1 MPALQLQGQGGQLG
15 HNIPDGGFRVFP
27 QAGAVAGCPVGTGC
41 LAKSSPRSNS
51 AGQGVGQLRPV
62 IRDRNGNCLPRR
74 IAVEVVGTCPTGLSA
89 DKLRIVLTHQVD
101 DGGAVINAG
110 QLFRRI
116 DQTVKLDL
124 HLVPGLEL
132 GGLGE
137 DLAVRIQEVIA
148 DAPGGDH
155 LVGLNAV
162 LLHAEDMTAGGEAG
176 NRHGAVGGHGDAVSG
191 KAVKAHLVSDGGAGH
206 GDGAAFLRLKAV
218 GCPLVVKVIENV
230 VLGIQ
235 GGGLGTQAIHHGI
248 GLDGRAVCAHGDHEH
263 AGKLRPDGGQL
274 RAAHALGVCHGVI
287 GHQHNSGAVF
297 VGGHAGYAAVVG
309 IGTDG
314 QNIAVVSIHIN
325 DAVMHIRQR
334 DLRIHIVLNSLP
346 VAEYLQVK
354 GLSYLQVFVA
364 LLVDGQIHIAQ
375 VIQVL
380 IKAVDRG
387 LCILTVP
394 NVQILAGNVNGLLGV
409 PLIKGPVG
417 HAIRVL
423 HPNKVVIIIQ
433 ITVSGKYRQGE
444 CGAHAVGVFSD
455 RRSLH
460 KFISPVGAEDTGAD
474 GRALG
479 RIHSDSG
486 RGRDRCIQ
494 LNSAFCLRPRL
505 AHCSSHIIG
514 GLVSYGGKGSLDG
527 IALDKNTGG
536 AGGAP
541 VSGGACLGL
550 AVHAVGADHLVVDGV
565 VGVLDPAAVRGIDPI
580 GPAKGDGGGVLRHGD
595 NDTAVI
601 LAGFII
607 ALGPVVADRQ
617 LHPGVLQAT
626 VVAVSHGILAGQQV
640 HVTLDAAGIAIQ
652 LQGCQLGAMQAL
664 QVQGDHGDLLDLGRG
679 IHQRIDF
686 LFVVAHGGEVAGE
699 AVVHSEGG
707 LAVLIGDSAVNNGH
721 SAGLGI
727 HPAQLGPLQGLGR
740 GLQLGRSL
748 VQVGTRSVEA
758 CNGSGD
764 LLTHIHLGGSIH
776 PGIIVRPGAV
786 IRIHVKV
793 HHVAAQKRGI
803 GDHGAVVAAAV
814 GGRGTVIGIP
824 LVYKETAGVGLL
836 SEQLGDP
843 AAAAHSQ
850 VLSGCFLGKGFTK
863 DQLVG
868 LDQGVQGGHAL
879 QRIGKAVLLGG
890 IGRYLHLLGSMEI
903 AARHL
908 GAERH
913 LHGGRGL
920 LGNGDLILVG
930 LSPFVHAGPG
940 GIAALDGDDRAIGH
954 RDLSRALVLRA
965 VHAGA
970 DLEVLVA
977 GGGRHHHAA
986 DIGGQLQRVAV
997 GVLIEGGRQLAGTE
1011 GQGLDGGVIVIPAAA
1026 QVVAKAAGVH
1036 DADLVAGFQL
1046 AVRHGKGAE
1055 ALVGKPVV
1063 HGSHPAGLIAAVK
1076 RSQAVDFADVIAFSA
1091 GLGISLGLQRLGDT
1105 AHHGG
1110 FLGELHPG
1118 IHQRAGPGRSITI
1131 HRFCEG
1137 SVFHDD
1143 TGLAQVIGR
1152 CQHGGGHQG
1161 QGHHQCQQ
1169 QG

>member
-1 MPALQLQGQGGQLG
+1 MSGDFCKAA
-15 HNIPDGGFRVFP
+15 HIDG
-27 QAGAVAGCPVGTGC
+27 
-41 LAKSSPRSNS
+41 
-51 AGQGVGQLRPV
+51 AGQVEAQTVPILGDGDLKLLA
-62 IRDRNGNCLPRR
+62 DR
-74 IAVEVVGTCPTGLSA
+74 IAAEVIHTTPAAGIGLIIFAVSTLVVQGEV
-89 DKLRIVLTHQVD
+89 KVI
-101 DGGAVINAG
+101 GAGNLLLGANEAMELNG
-110 QLFRRI
+110 
-116 DQTVKLDL
+116 

-132 GGLGE
+132 GACGE
-137 DLAVRIQEVIA
+137 DIAVRIQEVIA

-162 LLHAEDMTAGGEAG
+162 LLHAEDVPAGSEAG
-176 NRHGAVGGHGDAVSG
+176 NRHGAVGGHGDAAVG
-191 KAVKAHLVSDGGAGH
+191 KAVKGHLVGDGGAGH
-206 GDGAAFLRLKAV
+206 GDGAAFLGLKAV
-218 GCPLVVKVIENV
+218 GCTCIAQVEQDV

-235 GGGLGTQAIHHGI
+235 CLLRIAAYGGIHPVHGHVGGNGGAIRPHG
-248 GLDGRAVCAHGDHEH
+248 HHEH
-263 AGKLRPDGGQL
+263 AGALRPDGGE
-274 RAAHALGVCHGVI
+274 AAVFLVAGLALHMGHGVI
-287 GHQHNSGAVF
+287 GHQDDGRAGLIGLHIRQGAVVL
-297 VGGHAGYAAVVG
+297 VGGDGHHIAGLTVQVHHG
-309 IGTDG
+309 
-314 QNIAVVSIHIN
+314 
-325 DAVMHIRQR
+325 VMHIRQG
-334 DLRIHIVLNSLP
+334 DLGIHKVLNGLP
-346 VAEYLQVK
+346 AAEHVQLPGLALLQV
-354 GLSYLQVFVA
+354 QIA
-364 LLVDGQIHIAQ
+364 LLIDIQVYITQ
-375 VIQVL
+375 VINILIEAVHRVL
-380 IKAVDRG
+380 GEG
-387 LCILTVP
+387 LVP
-394 NVQILAGNVNGLLGV
+394 NVQVVLGHIEGSACLVLA
-409 PLIKGPVG
+409 KGPVG
-417 HAIRVL
+417 HAVRVL
-423 HPNKVVIIIQ
+423 HTEEVVLA
-433 ITVSGKYRQGE
+433 GLRQE
-444 CGAHAVGVFSD
+444 
-455 RRSLH
+455 
-460 KFISPVGAEDTGAD
+460 E
-474 GRALG
+474 
-479 RIHSDSG
+479 
-486 RGRDRCIQ
+486 
-494 LNSAFCLRPRL
+494 
-505 AHCSSHIIG
+505 
-514 GLVSYGGKGSLDG
+514 
-527 IALDKNTGG
+527 
-536 AGGAP
+536 
-541 VSGGACLGL
+541 
-550 AVHAVGADHLVVDGV
+550 
-565 VGVLDPAAVRGIDPI
+565 
-580 GPAKGDGGGVLRHGD
+580 GDGSGVLRHGD
-595 NDTAVI
+595 NDAAVI
-601 LAGFII
+601 LPGSVV
-607 ALGPVVADRQ
+607 ALYPVVAHRQ
-617 LHPGVLQAT
+617 LHIGILQF
-626 VVAVSHGILAGQQV
+626 VAISHGGLAGQQV
-640 HVTLDAAGIAIQ
+640 HIALDAAGIAIQ
-652 LQGCQLGAMQAL
+652 LQGRQLGAMQAL

-686 LFVVAHGGEVAGE
+686 LVLVAHGGEIAGE
-699 AVVHSEGG
+699 AIGHGKGG
-707 LAVLIGDSAVNNGH
+707 LALFIGDSAFNNGH

-740 GLQLGRSL
+740 SLQLGRSL

-758 CNGSGD
+758 GDGSGD

-954 RDLSRALVLRA
+954 RDLSRALILRA

-997 GVLIEGGRQLAGTE
+997 GVLMEGGRQLAGAE
-1011 GQGLDGGVIVIPAAA
+1011 GQGLDGGVIVAPAAA
-1026 QVVAKAAGVH
+1026 QVIAVGAAVH

-1046 AVRHGKGAE
+1046 AGSHGKGGE

-1063 HGSHPAGLIAAVK
+1063 EGAHPAGLTAAVK
-1076 RSQAVDFADVIAFSA
+1076 LRQAVDFADVGSA
-1091 GLGISLGLQRLGDT
+1091 GMGVSLGVQRLKDT

-1110 FLGELHPG
+1110 ILGELHPG
-1118 IHQRAGPGRSITI
+1118 IHQRAGPGRSFTI

-1143 TGLAQVIGR
+1143 MGLAQVNGR

>member
-1 MPALQLQGQGGQLG
+1 MSGDFCKAA
-15 HNIPDGGFRVFP
+15 HIDG
-27 QAGAVAGCPVGTGC
+27 
-41 LAKSSPRSNS
+41 
-51 AGQGVGQLRPV
+51 AGQVEAQTVPILGDGDLKLLA
-62 IRDRNGNCLPRR
+62 DR
-74 IAVEVVGTCPTGLSA
+74 IAAEVIHTTPAAGIGLIIFAVSTLVVQGEV
-89 DKLRIVLTHQVD
+89 KVI
-101 DGGAVINAG
+101 GAGNLLLGANEAMELNG
-110 QLFRRI
+110 
-116 DQTVKLDL
+116 

-132 GGLGE
+132 GACGE
-137 DLAVRIQEVIA
+137 DIAVRIQEVIA

-162 LLHAEDMTAGGEAG
+162 LLHAEDVPAGSEAG
-176 NRHGAVGGHGDAVSG
+176 NRHGAVGGHGDAAVG
-191 KAVKAHLVSDGGAGH
+191 KAVKGHLVGDGGAGH
-206 GDGAAFLRLKAV
+206 GDGAAFLGLKAV
-218 GCPLVVKVIENV
+218 GCTCIAQVEQDV

-235 GGGLGTQAIHHGI
+235 CLLRIAAYGGIHPVHGHVGGNGGAIRPHG
-248 GLDGRAVCAHGDHEH
+248 HHEH
-263 AGKLRPDGGQL
+263 AGALRPDGGE
-274 RAAHALGVCHGVI
+274 AAVFLVAGLALHMGHGVI
-287 GHQHNSGAVF
+287 GHQDDGRAGLIGLHIRQGAVVL
-297 VGGHAGYAAVVG
+297 VGGDGHHIAGLTVQVHHG
-309 IGTDG
+309 
-314 QNIAVVSIHIN
+314 
-325 DAVMHIRQR
+325 VMHIRQG
-334 DLRIHIVLNSLP
+334 DLGIHKVLNGLP
-346 VAEYLQVK
+346 AAEHVQLPGLALLQV
-354 GLSYLQVFVA
+354 QIA
-364 LLVDGQIHIAQ
+364 LLIDIQVYITQ
-375 VIQVL
+375 VINILIEAVHRVL
-380 IKAVDRG
+380 GEG
-387 LCILTVP
+387 LVP
-394 NVQILAGNVNGLLGV
+394 NVQVVLGHIEGSACLVLA
-409 PLIKGPVG
+409 KGPVG
-417 HAIRVL
+417 HAVRVL
-423 HPNKVVIIIQ
+423 HTEEVVLA
-433 ITVSGKYRQGE
+433 GLRQEEGDGHGVALGLGRQRLGE
-444 CGAHAVGVFSD
+444 VIDIVVAELAHA
-455 RRSLH
+455 
-460 KFISPVGAEDTGAD
+460 
-474 GRALG
+474 
-479 RIHSDSG
+479 DSG
-486 RGRDRCIQ
+486 
-494 LNSAFCLRPRL
+494 P
-505 AHCSSHIIG
+505 G
-514 GLVSYGGKGSLDG
+514 GGGDGDGHGHGDLGSEVQRTFIRRFAAGFFDGDG
-527 IALDKNTGG
+527 IIVRRLIPHRGQGCFQRVALNKNAGG

-541 VSGGACLGL
+541 VSGGAWLGL

-565 VGVLDPAAVRGIDPI
+565 VGVLDPAVVGGIDRIDPLE
-580 GPAKGDGGGVLRHGD
+580 GDGSGVLRHGD
-595 NDTAVI
+595 NDAAVI
-601 LAGFII
+601 LPGSVV
-607 ALGPVVADRQ
+607 ALYPVVAHRQ
-617 LHPGVLQAT
+617 LHIGILQF
-626 VVAVSHGILAGQQV
+626 VAISHGGLAGQQV
-640 HVTLDAAGIAIQ
+640 HIALDAAGIAIQ
-652 LQGCQLGAMQAL
+652 LQGRQLGAMQAL

-686 LFVVAHGGEVAGE
+686 LVLVAHGGEIAGE
-699 AVVHSEGG
+699 AIGHGKGG
-707 LAVLIGDSAVNNGH
+707 LALFIGDSAFNNGH

-740 GLQLGRSL
+740 SLQLGRSL

-758 CNGSGD
+758 GDGSGD

-954 RDLSRALVLRA
+954 RDLSRALILRA

-997 GVLIEGGRQLAGTE
+997 GVLMEGGRQLAGAE
-1011 GQGLDGGVIVIPAAA
+1011 GQGLDGGVIVAPAAA
-1026 QVVAKAAGVH
+1026 QVIAVGAAVH

-1046 AVRHGKGAE
+1046 AGSHGKGGE

-1063 HGSHPAGLIAAVK
+1063 EGAHPAGLTAAVK
-1076 RSQAVDFADVIAFSA
+1076 LRQAVDFADVGSA
-1091 GLGISLGLQRLGDT
+1091 GMGVSLGVQRLKDT

-1110 FLGELHPG
+1110 ILGELHPG
-1118 IHQRAGPGRSITI
+1118 IHQRAGPGRSFTI

-1143 TGLAQVIGR
+1143 MGLAQVNGR

>member
-1 MPALQLQGQGGQLG
+1 MSGDFCKAAHIDGAGHVEAQTVPILG
-15 HNIPDGGFRVFP
+15 DGDLKL
-27 QAGAVAGCPVGTGC
+27 
-41 LAKSSPRSNS
+41 LA
-51 AGQGVGQLRPV
+51 
-62 IRDRNGNCLPRR
+62 DR
-74 IAVEVVGTCPTGLSA
+74 IAAEVIHTTPAAGIGLIIFAVSTLVVQGEV
-89 DKLRIVLTHQVD
+89 KVI
-101 DGGAVINAG
+101 GAGNLLLGANEAMELNG
-110 QLFRRI
+110 
-116 DQTVKLDL
+116 

-132 GGLGE
+132 GACGE
-137 DLAVRIQEVIA
+137 DIAVRIQEVIA

-162 LLHAEDMTAGGEAG
+162 LLHAEDVPAGSEAG
-176 NRHGAVGGHGDAVSG
+176 NRHGAVGGHGDAAVG
-191 KAVKAHLVSDGGAGH
+191 KAVKGHLVGDGGAGH
-206 GDGAAFLRLKAV
+206 GDGAAFLGLKAV
-218 GCPLVVKVIENV
+218 GCTCIAQVEQDV

-235 GGGLGTQAIHHGI
+235 CLLRIAAYGGIHPVHGHVGGNGGAIRPHG
-248 GLDGRAVCAHGDHEH
+248 HHEH
-263 AGKLRPDGGQL
+263 AGALRPDGGE
-274 RAAHALGVCHGVI
+274 AAVFLVAGLALHMGHGVI
-287 GHQHNSGAVF
+287 GHQDDGRAGLIGLHIRQGAVVL
-297 VGGHAGYAAVVG
+297 VGGDGHHIAGLTVQVHHG
-309 IGTDG
+309 
-314 QNIAVVSIHIN
+314 
-325 DAVMHIRQR
+325 VMHIRQG
-334 DLRIHIVLNSLP
+334 DLGIHKVLNGLP
-346 VAEYLQVK
+346 AAEHVQLPGLALLQV
-354 GLSYLQVFVA
+354 QIA
-364 LLVDGQIHIAQ
+364 LLIDIQVYITQ
-375 VIQVL
+375 VINILIEAVHRVL
-380 IKAVDRG
+380 GEG
-387 LCILTVP
+387 LVP
-394 NVQILAGNVNGLLGV
+394 NVQVVLGHIEGSACLVLA
-409 PLIKGPVG
+409 KGPVG
-417 HAIRVL
+417 HAVRVL
-423 HPNKVVIIIQ
+423 HTEEVVLA
-433 ITVSGKYRQGE
+433 GLRQEEGDGHGVALGLGRQRLGE
-444 CGAHAVGVFSD
+444 VIDIVVAELAHA
-455 RRSLH
+455 
-460 KFISPVGAEDTGAD
+460 
-474 GRALG
+474 
-479 RIHSDSG
+479 DSG
-486 RGRDRCIQ
+486 
-494 LNSAFCLRPRL
+494 P
-505 AHCSSHIIG
+505 G
-514 GLVSYGGKGSLDG
+514 GGGDGDGHGHGDLGSEVQRTFIRRFAAGFFDGDG
-527 IALDKNTGG
+527 IIVRRLIPHRGQGCFQRVALNKNAGG

-541 VSGGACLGL
+541 VSGGAWLGL

-565 VGVLDPAAVRGIDPI
+565 VGVLDPAVVGGIDRIDPLE
-580 GPAKGDGGGVLRHGD
+580 GDGSGVLRHGD
-595 NDTAVI
+595 NDAAVI
-601 LAGFII
+601 LPGSVV
-607 ALGPVVADRQ
+607 ALYPVVAHRQ
-617 LHPGVLQAT
+617 LHIGILQF
-626 VVAVSHGILAGQQV
+626 VAISHGGLAGQQV
-640 HVTLDAAGIAIQ
+640 HIALDAAGIAIQ
-652 LQGCQLGAMQAL
+652 LQGRQLGAMQAL

-686 LFVVAHGGEVAGE
+686 LVLVAHGGEIAGE
-699 AVVHSEGG
+699 AIGHGKGG
-707 LAVLIGDSAVNNGH
+707 LALFIGDSAFNNGH

-740 GLQLGRSL
+740 SLQLGRSL

-758 CNGSGD
+758 GDGSGD

-954 RDLSRALVLRA
+954 RDLSRALILRA

-997 GVLIEGGRQLAGTE
+997 GVLMEGGRQLAGAE
-1011 GQGLDGGVIVIPAAA
+1011 GQGLDGGVIVAPAAA
-1026 QVVAKAAGVH
+1026 QVIAVGSAVH

-1046 AVRHGKGAE
+1046 AGSHGKGGE

-1063 HGSHPAGLIAAVK
+1063 EGAHPAGLTAAVK
-1076 RSQAVDFADVIAFSA
+1076 LRQAVDFADVGSA
-1091 GLGISLGLQRLGDT
+1091 GMGVSLGVQRLKDT

-1110 FLGELHPG
+1110 ILGELHPG
-1118 IHQRAGPGRSITI
+1118 IHQRAGPGRSFTI

-1143 TGLAQVIGR
+1143 MGLAQVNGR

>member
-1 MPALQLQGQGGQLG
+1 MSGDFCKAA
-15 HNIPDGGFRVFP
+15 HIDG
-27 QAGAVAGCPVGTGC
+27 
-41 LAKSSPRSNS
+41 
-51 AGQGVGQLRPV
+51 AGQVEAQTVPILGDGDLKLLA
-62 IRDRNGNCLPRR
+62 DR
-74 IAVEVVGTCPTGLSA
+74 IAAEVIHTTPAAGIGLIIFAVSTLVVQGEV
-89 DKLRIVLTHQVD
+89 KVI
-101 DGGAVINAG
+101 GAGNLLLGANEAMELNG
-110 QLFRRI
+110 
-116 DQTVKLDL
+116 

-132 GGLGE
+132 GACGE
-137 DLAVRIQEVIA
+137 DIAVRIQEVIA

-162 LLHAEDMTAGGEAG
+162 LLHAEDVPAGSEAG
-176 NRHGAVGGHGDAVSG
+176 NRHGAVGGHGDAAVG
-191 KAVKAHLVSDGGAGH
+191 KAVKGHLVGDGGAGH
-206 GDGAAFLRLKAV
+206 GDGAAFLGLKAV
-218 GCPLVVKVIENV
+218 GCTCIAQVEQDV

-235 GGGLGTQAIHHGI
+235 CLLRIAAYGGIHPVHGHVGGNGGAIRPHG
-248 GLDGRAVCAHGDHEH
+248 HHEH
-263 AGKLRPDGGQL
+263 AGALRPDGGE
-274 RAAHALGVCHGVI
+274 AAVFLVAGLALHMGHGVI
-287 GHQHNSGAVF
+287 GHQDDGRAGLIGLHIRQGAVVL
-297 VGGHAGYAAVVG
+297 VGGDGHHIAGLTVQVHHG
-309 IGTDG
+309 
-314 QNIAVVSIHIN
+314 
-325 DAVMHIRQR
+325 VMHIRQG
-334 DLRIHIVLNSLP
+334 DLGIHKVLNGLP
-346 VAEYLQVK
+346 AAEHVQLPGLALLQV
-354 GLSYLQVFVA
+354 QIA
-364 LLVDGQIHIAQ
+364 LLIDIQVYITQ
-375 VIQVL
+375 VINILIEAVHRVL
-380 IKAVDRG
+380 GEG
-387 LCILTVP
+387 LVP
-394 NVQILAGNVNGLLGV
+394 NVQVVLGHIEGSACLVLA
-409 PLIKGPVG
+409 KGPVG
-417 HAIRVL
+417 HAVRVL
-423 HPNKVVIIIQ
+423 HTEEVVLA
-433 ITVSGKYRQGE
+433 GLRQEEGDGHGVALGLGRQRLGE
-444 CGAHAVGVFSD
+444 VIDIVVAELAHA
-455 RRSLH
+455 
-460 KFISPVGAEDTGAD
+460 
-474 GRALG
+474 
-479 RIHSDSG
+479 DSG
-486 RGRDRCIQ
+486 
-494 LNSAFCLRPRL
+494 P
-505 AHCSSHIIG
+505 G
-514 GLVSYGGKGSLDG
+514 GGGDGDGHGHGDLGSEVQRTFIRRFAAGFFDGDG
-527 IALDKNTGG
+527 IIVRRLIPHRGQGCFQRVALNKNAGG
-536 AGGAP
+536 AGGVP
-541 VSGGACLGL
+541 VSGGAWLGL

-565 VGVLDPAAVRGIDPI
+565 VGVLDPAVVGGIDRIDPLE
-580 GPAKGDGGGVLRHGD
+580 GDGSGVLRHGD
-595 NDTAVI
+595 NDAAVI
-601 LAGFII
+601 LPGSVV
-607 ALGPVVADRQ
+607 ALYPVVAHRQ
-617 LHPGVLQAT
+617 LHIGILQF
-626 VVAVSHGILAGQQV
+626 VAISHGGLAGQQV
-640 HVTLDAAGIAIQ
+640 HIALDAAGIAIQ
-652 LQGCQLGAMQAL
+652 LQGRQLGAMQAL

-686 LFVVAHGGEVAGE
+686 LVLVAHGGEIAGE
-699 AVVHSEGG
+699 AIGHGKGG
-707 LAVLIGDSAVNNGH
+707 LALFIGDSAFNNGH

-740 GLQLGRSL
+740 SLQLGRSL

-758 CNGSGD
+758 GDGSGD

-954 RDLSRALVLRA
+954 RDLSRALILRA

-997 GVLIEGGRQLAGTE
+997 GVLMEGGRQLAGAE
-1011 GQGLDGGVIVIPAAA
+1011 GQGLDGGVIVAPAAA
-1026 QVVAKAAGVH
+1026 QVIAVGAAVH

-1046 AVRHGKGAE
+1046 AGSHGKGGE

-1063 HGSHPAGLIAAVK
+1063 EGAHPAGLTAAVK
-1076 RSQAVDFADVIAFSA
+1076 LRQAVDFADVGSA
-1091 GLGISLGLQRLGDT
+1091 GMGVSLGVQRLKDT

-1110 FLGELHPG
+1110 ILGELHPG
-1118 IHQRAGPGRSITI
+1118 IHQRAGPGRSFTI

-1143 TGLAQVIGR
+1143 MGLAQVNGR

-1169 QG
+1169 Q

>member
-1 MPALQLQGQGGQLG
+1 MSGDFCKAAHIDGAGHVEAQTVPILG
-15 HNIPDGGFRVFP
+15 DGDLKL
-27 QAGAVAGCPVGTGC
+27 
-41 LAKSSPRSNS
+41 LA
-51 AGQGVGQLRPV
+51 
-62 IRDRNGNCLPRR
+62 DR
-74 IAVEVVGTCPTGLSA
+74 IAAEVIHTTPAAGIGLIIFAVSTLVVQGEV
-89 DKLRIVLTHQVD
+89 KVI
-101 DGGAVINAG
+101 GAGNLLLGANEAMELNG
-110 QLFRRI
+110 
-116 DQTVKLDL
+116 

-132 GGLGE
+132 GACGE
-137 DLAVRIQEVIA
+137 DIAVRIQEVIA

-162 LLHAEDMTAGGEAG
+162 LLHAEDVPAGSEAG
-176 NRHGAVGGHGDAVSG
+176 NRHGAVGGHGDAAVG
-191 KAVKAHLVSDGGAGH
+191 KAVKGHLVGDGGAGH
-206 GDGAAFLRLKAV
+206 GDGAAFLGLKAV
-218 GCPLVVKVIENV
+218 GCTCIAQVEQDV

-235 GGGLGTQAIHHGI
+235 CLLRIAAYGGIHPVHGHVGGNGGAIRPHG
-248 GLDGRAVCAHGDHEH
+248 HHEH
-263 AGKLRPDGGQL
+263 AGALRPDGGE
-274 RAAHALGVCHGVI
+274 AAVFLVAGLALHMGHGVI
-287 GHQHNSGAVF
+287 GHQDDGRAGLIGLHIRQGAVVL
-297 VGGHAGYAAVVG
+297 VGGDGHHIAGLTVQVHHG
-309 IGTDG
+309 
-314 QNIAVVSIHIN
+314 
-325 DAVMHIRQR
+325 VMHIRQG
-334 DLRIHIVLNSLP
+334 DLGIHKVLNGLP
-346 VAEYLQVK
+346 AAEHVQLPGLALLQV
-354 GLSYLQVFVA
+354 QIA
-364 LLVDGQIHIAQ
+364 LLIDIQVYITQ
-375 VIQVL
+375 VINILIEAVHRVL
-380 IKAVDRG
+380 GEG
-387 LCILTVP
+387 LVP
-394 NVQILAGNVNGLLGV
+394 NVQVVLGHIEGSACLVLA
-409 PLIKGPVG
+409 KGPVG
-417 HAIRVL
+417 HAVRVL
-423 HPNKVVIIIQ
+423 HTEEVVLA
-433 ITVSGKYRQGE
+433 GLRQEEGDGHGVALGLGRQRLGE
-444 CGAHAVGVFSD
+444 VIDIVVAELAHA
-455 RRSLH
+455 
-460 KFISPVGAEDTGAD
+460 
-474 GRALG
+474 
-479 RIHSDSG
+479 DSG
-486 RGRDRCIQ
+486 
-494 LNSAFCLRPRL
+494 P
-505 AHCSSHIIG
+505 G
-514 GLVSYGGKGSLDG
+514 GGGDGDGHGHGDLGSEVQRTFIRRFAAGFFDGDG
-527 IALDKNTGG
+527 IIVRRLIPHRGQGCFQRVALNKNAGG

-541 VSGGACLGL
+541 VSGGAWLGL

-565 VGVLDPAAVRGIDPI
+565 VGVLDPAVVGGIDRIDPLE
-580 GPAKGDGGGVLRHGD
+580 GDGSGVLRHGD
-595 NDTAVI
+595 NDAAVI
-601 LAGFII
+601 LPGSVV
-607 ALGPVVADRQ
+607 ALYPVVAHRQ
-617 LHPGVLQAT
+617 LHIGILQF
-626 VVAVSHGILAGQQV
+626 VAISHGGLAGQQV
-640 HVTLDAAGIAIQ
+640 HIALDAAGIAIQ
-652 LQGCQLGAMQAL
+652 LQGRQLGAMQAL

-686 LFVVAHGGEVAGE
+686 LVLVAHGGEIAGE
-699 AVVHSEGG
+699 AIGHGKGG
-707 LAVLIGDSAVNNGH
+707 LALFIGDSAFNNGH

-740 GLQLGRSL
+740 SLQLGRSL

-758 CNGSGD
+758 GDGSGD

-954 RDLSRALVLRA
+954 RDLSRALILRA

-997 GVLIEGGRQLAGTE
+997 GVLMEGGRQLAGAE
-1011 GQGLDGGVIVIPAAA
+1011 GQGLDGGVIVAPAAA
-1026 QVVAKAAGVH
+1026 QVIAVGAAVH

-1046 AVRHGKGAE
+1046 AGSHGKGGE

-1063 HGSHPAGLIAAVK
+1063 EGAHPAGLTAAVK
-1076 RSQAVDFADVIAFSA
+1076 LRQAVDFADVGSA
-1091 GLGISLGLQRLGDT
+1091 GMGVSLGVQRLKDT

-1110 FLGELHPG
+1110 ILGELHPG
-1118 IHQRAGPGRSITI
+1118 IHQRAGPGRSFTI

-1143 TGLAQVIGR
+1143 MGLAQVNGR

>member
-1 MPALQLQGQGGQLG
+1 MSGDFCKAA
-15 HNIPDGGFRVFP
+15 HIDG
-27 QAGAVAGCPVGTGC
+27 
-41 LAKSSPRSNS
+41 
-51 AGQGVGQLRPV
+51 AGQVEAQTVPILGDGDLKLLA
-62 IRDRNGNCLPRR
+62 DR
-74 IAVEVVGTCPTGLSA
+74 IAAEVIHTTRAAGIGLIIFAVSTLVVQGEV
-89 DKLRIVLTHQVD
+89 KVI
-101 DGGAVINAG
+101 GAGNLLLGANEAMELNG
-110 QLFRRI
+110 
-116 DQTVKLDL
+116 

-132 GGLGE
+132 GACGE
-137 DLAVRIQEVIA
+137 DIAVRIQEVIA

-162 LLHAEDMTAGGEAG
+162 LLHAEDVPAGSEAG
-176 NRHGAVGGHGDAVSG
+176 NRHGAVGGHGDAAVG
-191 KAVKAHLVSDGGAGH
+191 KAVKGHLVGDGGAGH
-206 GDGAAFLRLKAV
+206 GDGAAFLGLKAV
-218 GCPLVVKVIENV
+218 GCTCIAQVEQDV

-235 GGGLGTQAIHHGI
+235 CLLRIAAYGGIHPVHGHVGGNGGAIRPHG
-248 GLDGRAVCAHGDHEH
+248 HHEH
-263 AGKLRPDGGQL
+263 AGALRPDGGE
-274 RAAHALGVCHGVI
+274 AAVFLVAGLALHMGHGVI
-287 GHQHNSGAVF
+287 GHQDDGRAGLIGLHIRQGAVVL
-297 VGGHAGYAAVVG
+297 VGGDGHHIAGLTVQVHHG
-309 IGTDG
+309 
-314 QNIAVVSIHIN
+314 
-325 DAVMHIRQR
+325 VMHIRQG
-334 DLRIHIVLNSLP
+334 DLGIHKVLNGLP
-346 VAEYLQVK
+346 AAEHVQLPGLALLQV
-354 GLSYLQVFVA
+354 QIA
-364 LLVDGQIHIAQ
+364 LLIDIQVYITQ
-375 VIQVL
+375 VINILIEAVHRVL
-380 IKAVDRG
+380 GEG
-387 LCILTVP
+387 LVP
-394 NVQILAGNVNGLLGV
+394 NVQVVLGHIEGSACLVLA
-409 PLIKGPVG
+409 KGPVG
-417 HAIRVL
+417 HAVRVL
-423 HPNKVVIIIQ
+423 HTEEVVLAGLRQ
-433 ITVSGKYRQGE
+433 EEGDGHGVALGLGRQRSGE
-444 CGAHAVGVFSD
+444 VIDIVVAELAHA
-455 RRSLH
+455 
-460 KFISPVGAEDTGAD
+460 
-474 GRALG
+474 
-479 RIHSDSG
+479 DSG
-486 RGRDRCIQ
+486 PGGGGDGDGHGHGDLGSEVQ
-494 LNSAFCLRPRL
+494 LTFIRRFAAGFFD
-505 AHCSSHIIG
+505 G
-514 GLVSYGGKGSLDG
+514 DG
-527 IALDKNTGG
+527 IIVRRLIPHRSQGCFQRVALNKNAGG

-541 VSGGACLGL
+541 VSGGAWLGL

-565 VGVLDPAAVRGIDPI
+565 VGVLDPAAVGGIDLIDPLESNLL
-580 GPAKGDGGGVLRHGD
+580 GVRRHGD
-595 NDTAVI
+595 DDAAVI
-601 LAGFII
+601 LPGSVV
-607 ALGPVVADRQ
+607 ALYPVVARRQ
-617 LHPGVLQAT
+617 LHIGILQF
-626 VVAVSHGILAGQQV
+626 VAISHGGLAGQQV
-640 HVTLDAAGIAIQ
+640 HIALDAVGIGIQ
-652 LQGCQLGAMQAL
+652 LQGVQLHFVQAL
-664 QVQGDHGDLLDLGRG
+664 EIQGDHGDLLDLGRG
-679 IHQRIDF
+679 IHQGIDF

-940 GIAALDGDDRAIGH
+940 GIAALDGDDGAVRHGNL
-954 RDLSRALVLRA
+954 RRALVLRA

-1046 AVRHGKGAE
+1046 AVRHGKCGE
-1055 ALVGKPVV
+1055 AFVGKPIVE
-1063 HGSHPAGLIAAVK
+1063 GSHPAGSGAAVK
-1076 RSQAVDFADVIAFSA
+1076 LRQAVDLADVIAFSA

-1105 AHHGG
+1105 AHRGG
-1110 FLGELHPG
+1110 ILGELHPG
-1118 IHQRAGPGRSITI
+1118 IHQRAGPGRSFTI

-1143 TGLAQVIGR
+1143 TGLAQVNGR

>member
-1 MPALQLQGQGGQLG
+1 MSGDFCKAA
-15 HNIPDGGFRVFP
+15 HIDG
-27 QAGAVAGCPVGTGC
+27 
-41 LAKSSPRSNS
+41 
-51 AGQGVGQLRPV
+51 AGQVEAQTIPILG
-62 IRDRNGNCLPRR
+62 DGNLKLLADR
-74 IAVEVVGTCPTGLSA
+74 IAAEVIHTTPAAGIGLIIFAVSTLVVQGEV
-89 DKLRIVLTHQVD
+89 KVI
-101 DGGAVINAG
+101 GAGNLLLGANEAMELNG
-110 QLFRRI
+110 
-116 DQTVKLDL
+116 

-132 GGLGE
+132 GACGE
-137 DLAVRIQEVIA
+137 DIAVRIQEVIA

-162 LLHAEDMTAGGEAG
+162 LLHAEDVPAGSEAG
-176 NRHGAVGGHGDAVSG
+176 NRHGAVGGHGDAAVG
-191 KAVKAHLVSDGGAGH
+191 KAVKGHLVGDGGAGH
-206 GDGAAFLRLKAV
+206 GDGAAFLGLKAV
-218 GCPLVVKVIENV
+218 GCTCIAQVEQDV

-235 GGGLGTQAIHHGI
+235 CLLRIAAYGGIHPVHGHVGGNGGAIRPHG
-248 GLDGRAVCAHGDHEH
+248 HHEH
-263 AGKLRPDGGQL
+263 AGALRPDGGE
-274 RAAHALGVCHGVI
+274 AAVFLVAGLALHMGHGVI
-287 GHQHNSGAVF
+287 GHQDDGRAGLIGLHIRQGAVVL
-297 VGGHAGYAAVVG
+297 VGGDGHHIAGLTVQVHHG
-309 IGTDG
+309 
-314 QNIAVVSIHIN
+314 
-325 DAVMHIRQR
+325 VMHIRQG
-334 DLRIHIVLNSLP
+334 DLGIHKVLNGLP
-346 VAEYLQVK
+346 AAEHVQLPGLALLQV
-354 GLSYLQVFVA
+354 QIA
-364 LLVDGQIHIAQ
+364 LLIDIQVYITQ
-375 VIQVL
+375 VINILIEAVHRVL
-380 IKAVDRG
+380 GEG
-387 LCILTVP
+387 LVP
-394 NVQILAGNVNGLLGV
+394 NVQVVLGHIEGSACLVLA
-409 PLIKGPVG
+409 KGPVG
-417 HAIRVL
+417 HAVRVL
-423 HPNKVVIIIQ
+423 HTEEVVLA
-433 ITVSGKYRQGE
+433 GLRQEEGDGHGVALGLGRQRLGE
-444 CGAHAVGVFSD
+444 VIDIVVAELAHA
-455 RRSLH
+455 
-460 KFISPVGAEDTGAD
+460 
-474 GRALG
+474 
-479 RIHSDSG
+479 DSG
-486 RGRDRCIQ
+486 
-494 LNSAFCLRPRL
+494 P
-505 AHCSSHIIG
+505 G
-514 GLVSYGGKGSLDG
+514 GGGDGDGHGHGDLGSEVQRTFIRRFAAGFFDGDG
-527 IALDKNTGG
+527 IIVRRLIPHRGQGCFQRVALNKNAGG

-541 VSGGACLGL
+541 VSGGAWLGL

-565 VGVLDPAAVRGIDPI
+565 VGVLDPAVVGGIDRIDPLE
-580 GPAKGDGGGVLRHGD
+580 GDGSGVLRHGD
-595 NDTAVI
+595 NDAAVI
-601 LAGFII
+601 LPGSVV
-607 ALGPVVADRQ
+607 ALYPVVAHRQ
-617 LHPGVLQAT
+617 LHIGILQF
-626 VVAVSHGILAGQQV
+626 VAISHGGLAGQQV
-640 HVTLDAAGIAIQ
+640 HIALDAAGIAIQ
-652 LQGCQLGAMQAL
+652 LQGRQLGAMQAL

-686 LFVVAHGGEVAGE
+686 LVVVAHGGEVAGE
-699 AVVHSEGG
+699 AVGHGEGG
-707 LAVLIGDSAVNNGH
+707 LAVLIGDSAFNNGH

-727 HPAQLGPLQGLGR
+727 HPGQLGPLQGLGR
-740 GLQLGRSL
+740 GLQLGRGL
-748 VQVGTRSVEA
+748 VQVGTGSVEA
-758 CNGSGD
+758 CNGGRD

-836 SEQLGDP
+836 FEQLGDP

-1046 AVRHGKGAE
+1046 AVRHGKCVE
-1055 ALVGKPVV
+1055 ACVGKPVV
-1063 HGSHPAGLIAAVK
+1063 EGSHPAGSGAAVK
-1076 RSQAVDFADVIAFSA
+1076 LRQAVDLADVGSA
-1091 GLGISLGLQRLGDT
+1091 GMGVSLGVQRLKDT

-1110 FLGELHPG
+1110 IPGELHPAVHQGAVPRSAFVFG
-1118 IHQRAGPGRSITI
+1118 IGG
-1131 HRFCEG
+1131 
-1137 SVFHDD
+1137 VFHDD
-1143 TGLAQVIGR
+1143 MGLAQVNGR

>member
-1 MPALQLQGQGGQLG
+1 MCAGG
-15 HNIPDGGFRVFP
+15 
-27 QAGAVAGCPVGTGC
+27 
-41 LAKSSPRSNS
+41 LAKSLSCNDS

-89 DKLRIVLTHQVD
+89 DKLRVVLTHQVD
-101 DGGAVINAG
+101 NGRAVINTS

-116 DQTVKLDL
+116 DQAVELEL

-132 GGLGE
+132 GGRRE
-137 DLAVRIQEVIA
+137 DIAVRIQEVIA

-162 LLHAEDMTAGGEAG
+162 LLHAEDMTAGSEAG

-218 GCPLVVKVIENV
+218 GSALAVKVIENV

-235 GGGLGTQAIHHGI
+235 GGGLGAQAIHHGI

-263 AGKLRPDGGQL
+263 AGELRPDGGQL
-274 RAAHALGVCHGVI
+274 RAAHALGVCHGII

-325 DAVMHIRQR
+325 DAVMHIRQSN
-334 DLRIHIVLNSLP
+334 LRIHIVLNSLP
-346 VAEYLQVK
+346 VAEHLQVK
-354 GLSYLQVFVA
+354 GLSYLQVFIA

-375 VIQVL
+375 VVQVL
-380 IKAVDRG
+380 IEAVDRG

-394 NVQILAGNVNGLLGV
+394 NVQILAGNVDGLLGV

-460 KFISPVGAEDTGAD
+460 KLISPVGAEDTGAD

-550 AVHAVGADHLVVDGV
+550 AVHAVGAHHLVGDGIIRTI
-565 VGVLDPAAVRGIDPI
+565 DPAAVRGIDPI
-580 GPAKGDGGGVLRHGD
+580 GPAKTDGGGVLRHGD
-595 NDTAVI
+595 NDAAVI
-601 LAGFII
+601 LAGLVI
-607 ALGPVVADRQ
+607 ALDPVVAHRQ
-617 LHPGVLQAT
+617 LHPGVFQAT

-640 HVTLDAAGIAIQ
+640 HVALDAAGVAIQ
-652 LQGCQLGAMQAL
+652 LQGRQLGAVQAR
-664 QVQGDHGDLLDLGRG
+664 QIQGDHGDLLDLGRG
-679 IHQRIDF
+679 VHQRIDF
-686 LFVVAHGGEVAGE
+686 LVLVAHSGEIAGE
-699 AVVHSEGG
+699 AIGHGEGG
-707 LAVLIGDSAVNNGH
+707 LALFIGNSAVNDGD

-740 GLQLGRSL
+740 SL
-748 VQVGTRSVEA
+748 EGSGILIQVAARGIKA
-758 CNGSGD
+758 GDGSGD

-776 PGIIVRPGAV
+776 PGVIIGIGIVR
-786 IRIHVKV
+786 IRVKV
-793 HHVAAQKRGI
+793 HHVAIEQRGV
-803 GDHGAVVAAAV
+803 GDHGAVVAAAI
-814 GGRGTVIGIP
+814 GGGGTVIGKA
-824 LVYKETAGVGLL
+824 LVYKETAGGGLL

-843 AAAAHSQ
+843 ARAAHSQ
-850 VLSGCFLGKGFTK
+850 VLPGCFLGKCITE
-863 DQLVG
+863 DQLMG

-879 QRIGKAVLLGG
+879 QCIGKAVFLGFKG
-890 IGRYLHLLGSMEI
+890 GDLHLLKRMEI

-913 LHGGRGL
+913 LHGGGSRL
-920 LGNGDLILVG
+920 LHSDGILLRLFG
-930 LSPFVHAGPG
+930 FAVHAGPG
-940 GIAALDGDDRAIGH
+940 GIAALHGDDGAVRHGNL
-954 RDLSRALVLRA
+954 RRALILRA

-997 GVLIEGGRQLAGTE
+997 GVLMEGGRQLAGTE
-1011 GQGLDGGVIVIPAAA
+1011 GQGLDGGVIVAPAAA
-1026 QVVAKAAGVH
+1026 QVIAKGAGVH
-1036 DADLVAGFQL
+1036 DADLIAALQL
-1046 AVRHGKGAE
+1046 AVRHGKFAE
-1055 ALVGKPVV
+1055 ACVGKPVV
-1063 HGSHPAGLIAAVK
+1063 EGAHPAGLTAAVML
-1076 RSQAVDFADVIAFSA
+1076 RQAVDFADVIAFSA

-1105 AHHGG
+1105 AHRGG
-1110 FLGELHPG
+1110 ILGELHPG
-1118 IHQRAGPGRSITI
+1118 IHQRAGPGRSFTI

-1143 TGLAQVIGR
+1143 MGLAQVNGR

>member
-1 MPALQLQGQGGQLG
+1 MSGDFCKAA
-15 HNIPDGGFRVFP
+15 HIDG
-27 QAGAVAGCPVGTGC
+27 
-41 LAKSSPRSNS
+41 
-51 AGQGVGQLRPV
+51 AGQVEAQTVPILGDGDLKLLA
-62 IRDRNGNCLPRR
+62 DR
-74 IAVEVVGTCPTGLSA
+74 IAAEVIHTTPAAGIGLIIFAVSTLVVQGEV
-89 DKLRIVLTHQVD
+89 KVI
-101 DGGAVINAG
+101 GAGNLLLGANEAMELNG
-110 QLFRRI
+110 
-116 DQTVKLDL
+116 

-132 GGLGE
+132 GACGE
-137 DLAVRIQEVIA
+137 DIAVRIQEVIA

-162 LLHAEDMTAGGEAG
+162 LLHAEDVPAGSEAG
-176 NRHGAVGGHGDAVSG
+176 NRHGAVGGHGDAAVG
-191 KAVKAHLVSDGGAGH
+191 KAVKGHLVGDGGAGH
-206 GDGAAFLRLKAV
+206 GDGAAFLGLKAV
-218 GCPLVVKVIENV
+218 GCTCIAQVEQDV

-235 GGGLGTQAIHHGI
+235 CLLRIAAYGGIHPVHGHVGGNGGAIRPHG
-248 GLDGRAVCAHGDHEH
+248 HHEH
-263 AGKLRPDGGQL
+263 AGALRPDGGE
-274 RAAHALGVCHGVI
+274 AAVFLVAGLALHMGHGVI
-287 GHQHNSGAVF
+287 GHQDDGRAGLIGLHIRQGAVVL
-297 VGGHAGYAAVVG
+297 VGGDGHHIAGLTVQVHHG
-309 IGTDG
+309 
-314 QNIAVVSIHIN
+314 
-325 DAVMHIRQR
+325 VMHIRQG
-334 DLRIHIVLNSLP
+334 DLGIHKVLNGLP
-346 VAEYLQVK
+346 AAEHVQLPGLALLQV
-354 GLSYLQVFVA
+354 QIA
-364 LLVDGQIHIAQ
+364 LLIDIQVYITQ
-375 VIQVL
+375 VINILIEAVHRVL
-380 IKAVDRG
+380 GEG
-387 LCILTVP
+387 LVP
-394 NVQILAGNVNGLLGV
+394 NVQVVLGHIEGSACLVLA
-409 PLIKGPVG
+409 KGPVG
-417 HAIRVL
+417 HAVRVL
-423 HPNKVVIIIQ
+423 HTEEVVLA
-433 ITVSGKYRQGE
+433 GLRQEEGDGHGVALGLGRQRLGE
-444 CGAHAVGVFSD
+444 VIDIVVAELAHA
-455 RRSLH
+455 
-460 KFISPVGAEDTGAD
+460 
-474 GRALG
+474 
-479 RIHSDSG
+479 DSG
-486 RGRDRCIQ
+486 
-494 LNSAFCLRPRL
+494 P
-505 AHCSSHIIG
+505 G
-514 GLVSYGGKGSLDG
+514 GGGDGDGHGHGDLGSEVQRTFIRRFAAGFFDGDG
-527 IALDKNTGG
+527 IIVRRLIPHRGQGCFQRVALNKNAGG

-541 VSGGACLGL
+541 VSGGAWLGL

-565 VGVLDPAAVRGIDPI
+565 VGVLDPAVVGGIDRIDPLE
-580 GPAKGDGGGVLRHGD
+580 GDGSGVLRHGD
-595 NDTAVI
+595 NDAAVI
-601 LAGFII
+601 LPGSVV
-607 ALGPVVADRQ
+607 ALYPVVAHRQ
-617 LHPGVLQAT
+617 LHIGILQF
-626 VVAVSHGILAGQQV
+626 VAISHGGLAGQQV
-640 HVTLDAAGIAIQ
+640 HIALDAAGIAIQ
-652 LQGCQLGAMQAL
+652 LQGRQLGAMQAL

-686 LFVVAHGGEVAGE
+686 LVLVAHGGEIAGE
-699 AVVHSEGG
+699 AIGHGKGG
-707 LAVLIGDSAVNNGH
+707 LALFIGDSAFNNGH

-740 GLQLGRSL
+740 SLQLGRSL

-758 CNGSGD
+758 GDGSGD

-954 RDLSRALVLRA
+954 RDLSRALILRA

-997 GVLIEGGRQLAGTE
+997 GVLMEGGRQLAGAE
-1011 GQGLDGGVIVIPAAA
+1011 GQSLDGGVIVAPAAA
-1026 QVVAKAAGVH
+1026 QVIAVGAAVH

-1046 AVRHGKGAE
+1046 AGSHGKGGE

-1063 HGSHPAGLIAAVK
+1063 EGAHPAGLTAAVK
-1076 RSQAVDFADVIAFSA
+1076 LRQAVDFADVGSA
-1091 GLGISLGLQRLGDT
+1091 GMGVSLGVQRLKDT
-1105 AHHGG
+1105 AHHWWN
-1110 FLGELHPG
+1110 P
-1118 IHQRAGPGRSITI
+1118 R
-1131 HRFCEG
+1131 
-1137 SVFHDD
+1137 
-1143 TGLAQVIGR
+1143 
-1152 CQHGGGHQG
+1152 
-1161 QGHHQCQQ
+1161 
-1169 QG
+1169 

>member
-1 MPALQLQGQGGQLG
+1 MSGDFCKAA
-15 HNIPDGGFRVFP
+15 HIDG
-27 QAGAVAGCPVGTGC
+27 
-41 LAKSSPRSNS
+41 
-51 AGQGVGQLRPV
+51 AGQVEAQTVPILGDGDLKLLA
-62 IRDRNGNCLPRR
+62 DR
-74 IAVEVVGTCPTGLSA
+74 IAAEVIHTTPAAGIGLIIFAVSTLVVQGEV
-89 DKLRIVLTHQVD
+89 KVI
-101 DGGAVINAG
+101 GAGNLLLGANEAMELNG
-110 QLFRRI
+110 
-116 DQTVKLDL
+116 

-132 GGLGE
+132 GACGE
-137 DLAVRIQEVIA
+137 DIAVRIQEVIA

-162 LLHAEDMTAGGEAG
+162 LLHAEDVPAGSEAG
-176 NRHGAVGGHGDAVSG
+176 NRHGAVGGHGDAAVG
-191 KAVKAHLVSDGGAGH
+191 KAVKGHLVGDGGAGH
-206 GDGAAFLRLKAV
+206 GDGAAFLGLKAV
-218 GCPLVVKVIENV
+218 GCTCIAQVEQDV

-235 GGGLGTQAIHHGI
+235 CLLRIAAYGGIHPVHGHVGGNGGAIRPHG
-248 GLDGRAVCAHGDHEH
+248 HHEH
-263 AGKLRPDGGQL
+263 AGALRPDGGE
-274 RAAHALGVCHGVI
+274 AAVFLVAGLALHMGHGVI
-287 GHQHNSGAVF
+287 GHQDDGRAGLIGLHIRQGAVVL
-297 VGGHAGYAAVVG
+297 VGGDGHHIAGLTVQVHHG
-309 IGTDG
+309 
-314 QNIAVVSIHIN
+314 
-325 DAVMHIRQR
+325 VMHIRQG
-334 DLRIHIVLNSLP
+334 DLGIHKVLNGLP
-346 VAEYLQVK
+346 AAEHVQLPGLALLQV
-354 GLSYLQVFVA
+354 QIA
-364 LLVDGQIHIAQ
+364 LLIDIQVYITQ
-375 VIQVL
+375 VINILIEAVHRVL
-380 IKAVDRG
+380 GEG
-387 LCILTVP
+387 LVP
-394 NVQILAGNVNGLLGV
+394 NVQVVLGHIEGSACLVLA
-409 PLIKGPVG
+409 KGPVG
-417 HAIRVL
+417 HAVRVL
-423 HPNKVVIIIQ
+423 HTEEVVLA
-433 ITVSGKYRQGE
+433 GLRQEEGDGHGVALGLGRQRLGE
-444 CGAHAVGVFSD
+444 VIDIVVAELAHA
-455 RRSLH
+455 
-460 KFISPVGAEDTGAD
+460 
-474 GRALG
+474 
-479 RIHSDSG
+479 DSG
-486 RGRDRCIQ
+486 
-494 LNSAFCLRPRL
+494 P
-505 AHCSSHIIG
+505 G
-514 GLVSYGGKGSLDG
+514 GGGDGDGHGHGDLGSEVQRTFIRRFAAGFFDGDG
-527 IALDKNTGG
+527 IIVRRLIPHRGQGCFQRVALNKNAGG

-541 VSGGACLGL
+541 VSGGAWLGL

-565 VGVLDPAAVRGIDPI
+565 VGVLDPAVVGGIDRIDPLE
-580 GPAKGDGGGVLRHGD
+580 GDGSGVLRHGD
-595 NDTAVI
+595 NDAAVI
-601 LAGFII
+601 LPGSVV
-607 ALGPVVADRQ
+607 ALYPVVAHRQ
-617 LHPGVLQAT
+617 LHIGILQF
-626 VVAVSHGILAGQQV
+626 VAISHGGLAGQQV
-640 HVTLDAAGIAIQ
+640 HIALDAAGIAIQ
-652 LQGCQLGAMQAL
+652 LQGRQLGAMQAL

-686 LFVVAHGGEVAGE
+686 LVLVAHGGEIAGE
-699 AVVHSEGG
+699 AIGHGKGG
-707 LAVLIGDSAVNNGH
+707 LALFIGDSAFNNGH

-740 GLQLGRSL
+740 SLQLGRSL

-758 CNGSGD
+758 GDGSGD

-954 RDLSRALVLRA
+954 RDLSRALILRA

-997 GVLIEGGRQLAGTE
+997 GVLMEGGRQLAGAE
-1011 GQGLDGGVIVIPAAA
+1011 GQGLDGGVIVAPAAA
-1026 QVVAKAAGVH
+1026 QVIAVGAAVH

-1046 AVRHGKGAE
+1046 AGSHGKGGE

-1063 HGSHPAGLIAAVK
+1063 EGAHPAGLTAAVK
-1076 RSQAVDFADVIAFSA
+1076 LRQAVDFADVGSA
-1091 GLGISLGLQRLGDT
+1091 GMGVSLGVQRLKDT

-1110 FLGELHPG
+1110 ILGELHPG
-1118 IHQRAGPGRSITI
+1118 IHQRAGSGRSFTI

-1143 TGLAQVIGR
+1143 MGLAQVNGR

>member
-1 MPALQLQGQGGQLG
+1 MSGDFCKAA
-15 HNIPDGGFRVFP
+15 HIDG
-27 QAGAVAGCPVGTGC
+27 
-41 LAKSSPRSNS
+41 
-51 AGQGVGQLRPV
+51 AGQVEAQTVPILGDGDLKLLA
-62 IRDRNGNCLPRR
+62 DR
-74 IAVEVVGTCPTGLSA
+74 IAAEVIHTTPAAGIGLIIFAVSTLVVQGEV
-89 DKLRIVLTHQVD
+89 KVI
-101 DGGAVINAG
+101 GAGNLLLGANEAMELNG
-110 QLFRRI
+110 
-116 DQTVKLDL
+116 

-132 GGLGE
+132 GACGE
-137 DLAVRIQEVIA
+137 DIAVRIQEVIA

-162 LLHAEDMTAGGEAG
+162 LLHAEDVPAGSEAG
-176 NRHGAVGGHGDAVSG
+176 NRHGAVGGHGDAAVG
-191 KAVKAHLVSDGGAGH
+191 KAVKGHLVGDGGAGH
-206 GDGAAFLRLKAV
+206 GDGAAFLGLKAV
-218 GCPLVVKVIENV
+218 GCTCIAQVEQDV

-235 GGGLGTQAIHHGI
+235 CLLRIAAYGGIHPVHGHVGGNGGAIRPHG
-248 GLDGRAVCAHGDHEH
+248 HHEH
-263 AGKLRPDGGQL
+263 AGALRPDGGE
-274 RAAHALGVCHGVI
+274 AAVFLVAGLALHMGHGVI
-287 GHQHNSGAVF
+287 GHQDDGRAGLIGLHIRQGAVVL
-297 VGGHAGYAAVVG
+297 VGGDGHHIAGLTVQVHHG
-309 IGTDG
+309 
-314 QNIAVVSIHIN
+314 
-325 DAVMHIRQR
+325 VMHIRQG
-334 DLRIHIVLNSLP
+334 DLGIHKVLNGLP
-346 VAEYLQVK
+346 AAEHVQLPGLALLQV
-354 GLSYLQVFVA
+354 QIA
-364 LLVDGQIHIAQ
+364 LLIDIQVYITQ
-375 VIQVL
+375 VINILIEAVHRVL
-380 IKAVDRG
+380 GEG
-387 LCILTVP
+387 LVP
-394 NVQILAGNVNGLLGV
+394 NVQVVLGHIEGSACLVLA
-409 PLIKGPVG
+409 KGPVG
-417 HAIRVL
+417 HAVRVL
-423 HPNKVVIIIQ
+423 HTEEVVLA
-433 ITVSGKYRQGE
+433 GLRQEEGDGHGVALGLGRQRLGE
-444 CGAHAVGVFSD
+444 VIDIVVAELAHA
-455 RRSLH
+455 
-460 KFISPVGAEDTGAD
+460 
-474 GRALG
+474 
-479 RIHSDSG
+479 DSG
-486 RGRDRCIQ
+486 
-494 LNSAFCLRPRL
+494 P
-505 AHCSSHIIG
+505 G
-514 GLVSYGGKGSLDG
+514 GGGDGHGHGDLGSEVQRTFIRRFAAGFFDGDG
-527 IALDKNTGG
+527 IIVRRLIPHRGQGCFQRVALNKNAGG

-541 VSGGACLGL
+541 VSGGAWLGL

-565 VGVLDPAAVRGIDPI
+565 VGVLDPAVVGGIDRIDPLE
-580 GPAKGDGGGVLRHGD
+580 GDGSGVLRHGD
-595 NDTAVI
+595 NDAAVI
-601 LAGFII
+601 LPGSVV
-607 ALGPVVADRQ
+607 ALYPVVAHRQ
-617 LHPGVLQAT
+617 LHIGILQF
-626 VVAVSHGILAGQQV
+626 VAISHGGLAGQQV
-640 HVTLDAAGIAIQ
+640 HIALDAAGIAIQ
-652 LQGCQLGAMQAL
+652 LQGRQLGAMQAL

-686 LFVVAHGGEVAGE
+686 LVLVAHGGEIAGE
-699 AVVHSEGG
+699 AIGHGKGG
-707 LAVLIGDSAVNNGH
+707 LALFIGDSAFNNGH

-740 GLQLGRSL
+740 SLQLGRSL

-758 CNGSGD
+758 GDGSGD

-814 GGRGTVIGIP
+814 GGRGTGIGIP

-954 RDLSRALVLRA
+954 RDLSRALILRA

-997 GVLIEGGRQLAGTE
+997 GVLMEGGRQLAGAE
-1011 GQGLDGGVIVIPAAA
+1011 GQGLDGGVIVAPAAA
-1026 QVVAKAAGVH
+1026 QVIAVGAAVH

-1046 AVRHGKGAE
+1046 AGSHGKGGE

-1063 HGSHPAGLIAAVK
+1063 EGAHPAGLTAAVK
-1076 RSQAVDFADVIAFSA
+1076 LRQAVDFADVGSA
-1091 GLGISLGLQRLGDT
+1091 GMGVSLGVQRLKDT

-1110 FLGELHPG
+1110 ILGELHPG
-1118 IHQRAGPGRSITI
+1118 IHQRAGPGRSFTI

-1143 TGLAQVIGR
+1143 MGLAQVNGH

>member
-1 MPALQLQGQGGQLG
+1 MSGDFCKAAHIDGAGHVEAQTVPILG
-15 HNIPDGGFRVFP
+15 DGDLKL
-27 QAGAVAGCPVGTGC
+27 
-41 LAKSSPRSNS
+41 LA
-51 AGQGVGQLRPV
+51 
-62 IRDRNGNCLPRR
+62 DR
-74 IAVEVVGTCPTGLSA
+74 IAAEVIHTTPAAGIGLIIFAVSTLVVQGEV
-89 DKLRIVLTHQVD
+89 KVI
-101 DGGAVINAG
+101 GAGNLLLGANEAMELNG
-110 QLFRRI
+110 
-116 DQTVKLDL
+116 

-132 GGLGE
+132 GACGE
-137 DLAVRIQEVIA
+137 DIAVRIQEVIA

-162 LLHAEDMTAGGEAG
+162 LLHAEDVPAGSEAG
-176 NRHGAVGGHGDAVSG
+176 NRHGAVGGHGDAAVG
-191 KAVKAHLVSDGGAGH
+191 KAVKGHLVGDGGAGH
-206 GDGAAFLRLKAV
+206 GDGAAFLGLKAV
-218 GCPLVVKVIENV
+218 GCTCIAQVEQDV

-235 GGGLGTQAIHHGI
+235 CLLRIAAYGGIHPVHGHVGGNGGAIRPHG
-248 GLDGRAVCAHGDHEH
+248 HHEH
-263 AGKLRPDGGQL
+263 AGALRPDGGE
-274 RAAHALGVCHGVI
+274 AAVFLVAGLALHMGHGVI
-287 GHQHNSGAVF
+287 GHQDDGRAGLIGLHIRQGAVVL
-297 VGGHAGYAAVVG
+297 VGGDGHHIAGLTVQVHHG
-309 IGTDG
+309 
-314 QNIAVVSIHIN
+314 
-325 DAVMHIRQR
+325 VMHIRQG
-334 DLRIHIVLNSLP
+334 DLGIHKVLNGLP
-346 VAEYLQVK
+346 AAEHVQLPGLALLQV
-354 GLSYLQVFVA
+354 QIA
-364 LLVDGQIHIAQ
+364 LLIDIQVYITQ
-375 VIQVL
+375 VINILIEAVHRVL
-380 IKAVDRG
+380 GEG
-387 LCILTVP
+387 LVP
-394 NVQILAGNVNGLLGV
+394 NVQVVLGHIEGSACLVLA
-409 PLIKGPVG
+409 KGPVG
-417 HAIRVL
+417 HAVRVL
-423 HPNKVVIIIQ
+423 HTEEVVLA
-433 ITVSGKYRQGE
+433 GLRQEEGDGHGVALGLGRQRLGE
-444 CGAHAVGVFSD
+444 VIDIVVAELAHA
-455 RRSLH
+455 
-460 KFISPVGAEDTGAD
+460 
-474 GRALG
+474 
-479 RIHSDSG
+479 DSG
-486 RGRDRCIQ
+486 
-494 LNSAFCLRPRL
+494 P
-505 AHCSSHIIG
+505 G
-514 GLVSYGGKGSLDG
+514 GGGDGDGHGHGDLGSEVQRTFIRRFAAGFFDGDG
-527 IALDKNTGG
+527 IIVRRLIPHRGQGCFQRVALNKNAGG
-536 AGGAP
+536 AGGVP
-541 VSGGACLGL
+541 VSGGAWLGL

-565 VGVLDPAAVRGIDPI
+565 VGVLDPAVVGGIDRIDPLE
-580 GPAKGDGGGVLRHGD
+580 GDGSGVLRHGD
-595 NDTAVI
+595 NDAAVI
-601 LAGFII
+601 LPGSVV
-607 ALGPVVADRQ
+607 ALYPVVAHRQ
-617 LHPGVLQAT
+617 LHIGILQF
-626 VVAVSHGILAGQQV
+626 VAISHGGLAGQQV
-640 HVTLDAAGIAIQ
+640 HIALDAAGIAIQ
-652 LQGCQLGAMQAL
+652 LQGRQLGAMQAL

-686 LFVVAHGGEVAGE
+686 LVLVAHGGEIAGE
-699 AVVHSEGG
+699 AIGHGKGG
-707 LAVLIGDSAVNNGH
+707 LALFIGDSAFNNGH

-740 GLQLGRSL
+740 SLQLGRSL

-758 CNGSGD
+758 GDGSGD

-954 RDLSRALVLRA
+954 RDLSRALILRA

-997 GVLIEGGRQLAGTE
+997 GVLMEGGRQLAGAE
-1011 GQGLDGGVIVIPAAA
+1011 GQGLDGGVIVAPAAA
-1026 QVVAKAAGVH
+1026 QVIAVGAAVH

-1046 AVRHGKGAE
+1046 AGSHGKGGE

-1063 HGSHPAGLIAAVK
+1063 EGAHPAGLTAAVK
-1076 RSQAVDFADVIAFSA
+1076 LRQAVDFADVGSA
-1091 GLGISLGLQRLGDT
+1091 GMGVSLGVQRLKDT

-1110 FLGELHPG
+1110 ILGELHPG
-1118 IHQRAGPGRSITI
+1118 IHQRAGPGRSFTI

-1143 TGLAQVIGR
+1143 MGLAQVNGR

>member
-1 MPALQLQGQGGQLG
+1 MSGDFCKAA
-15 HNIPDGGFRVFP
+15 HIDG
-27 QAGAVAGCPVGTGC
+27 
-41 LAKSSPRSNS
+41 
-51 AGQGVGQLRPV
+51 AGQVEAQTVPILGDGDLKLLA
-62 IRDRNGNCLPRR
+62 DR
-74 IAVEVVGTCPTGLSA
+74 IAAEVIHTTPAAGIGLIIFAVSTLVVQGEV
-89 DKLRIVLTHQVD
+89 KVI
-101 DGGAVINAG
+101 GAGNLLLGANEAMELNG
-110 QLFRRI
+110 
-116 DQTVKLDL
+116 

-132 GGLGE
+132 GACGE
-137 DLAVRIQEVIA
+137 DIAVRIQEVIA

-162 LLHAEDMTAGGEAG
+162 LLHAEDVPAGSEAG
-176 NRHGAVGGHGDAVSG
+176 NRHGAVGGHGDAAVG
-191 KAVKAHLVSDGGAGH
+191 KAVKGHLVGDGGAGH
-206 GDGAAFLRLKAV
+206 GDGAAFLGLKAV
-218 GCPLVVKVIENV
+218 GCTCIAQVEQDV

-235 GGGLGTQAIHHGI
+235 CLLRIAAYGGIHPVHGHVGGNGGAIRPHG
-248 GLDGRAVCAHGDHEH
+248 HHEH
-263 AGKLRPDGGQL
+263 AGALRPDGGE
-274 RAAHALGVCHGVI
+274 AAVFLVAGLALHMGHGVI
-287 GHQHNSGAVF
+287 GHQDDGRAGLIGLHIRQGAVVL
-297 VGGHAGYAAVVG
+297 VGGDGHHIAGLTVQVHHG
-309 IGTDG
+309 
-314 QNIAVVSIHIN
+314 
-325 DAVMHIRQR
+325 VMHIRQG
-334 DLRIHIVLNSLP
+334 DLGIHKVLNGLP
-346 VAEYLQVK
+346 AAEHVQLPGLALLQV
-354 GLSYLQVFVA
+354 QIA
-364 LLVDGQIHIAQ
+364 LLIDIQVYITQ
-375 VIQVL
+375 VINILIEAVHRVL
-380 IKAVDRG
+380 GEG
-387 LCILTVP
+387 LVP
-394 NVQILAGNVNGLLGV
+394 NVQVVLGHIEGSACLVLA
-409 PLIKGPVG
+409 KGPVG
-417 HAIRVL
+417 HAVRVL
-423 HPNKVVIIIQ
+423 HTEEVVLA
-433 ITVSGKYRQGE
+433 GLRQEEGDGHGVALGLGRQRLGE
-444 CGAHAVGVFSD
+444 VIDIVVAELAHA
-455 RRSLH
+455 
-460 KFISPVGAEDTGAD
+460 
-474 GRALG
+474 
-479 RIHSDSG
+479 DSG
-486 RGRDRCIQ
+486 
-494 LNSAFCLRPRL
+494 P
-505 AHCSSHIIG
+505 G
-514 GLVSYGGKGSLDG
+514 GGGDGHGHGDLGSEVQRTFIRRFAAGFFDGDG
-527 IALDKNTGG
+527 IIVRRLIPHRGQGCFQRVALNKNAGG

-541 VSGGACLGL
+541 VSGGAWLGL

-565 VGVLDPAAVRGIDPI
+565 VGVLDPAVVGGIDRIDPLE
-580 GPAKGDGGGVLRHGD
+580 GDGSGVLRHGD
-595 NDTAVI
+595 NDAAVI
-601 LAGFII
+601 LPGSVV
-607 ALGPVVADRQ
+607 ALYPVVAHRQ
-617 LHPGVLQAT
+617 LHIGILQF
-626 VVAVSHGILAGQQV
+626 VAISHGGLAGQQV
-640 HVTLDAAGIAIQ
+640 HIALDAAGIAIQ
-652 LQGCQLGAMQAL
+652 LQGRQLGAMQAL

-686 LFVVAHGGEVAGE
+686 LVLVAHGGEIAGE
-699 AVVHSEGG
+699 AIGHGKGG
-707 LAVLIGDSAVNNGH
+707 LALFIGDSAFNNGH

-740 GLQLGRSL
+740 SLQLGRSL

-758 CNGSGD
+758 GDGSGD

-954 RDLSRALVLRA
+954 RDLSRALILRA

-997 GVLIEGGRQLAGTE
+997 GVLMEGGRQLAGAE
-1011 GQGLDGGVIVIPAAA
+1011 GQGLDGGVIVAPAAA
-1026 QVVAKAAGVH
+1026 QVIAVGAAVH

-1046 AVRHGKGAE
+1046 AGSHGKGGE

-1063 HGSHPAGLIAAVK
+1063 EGAHPAGLTAAVK
-1076 RSQAVDFADVIAFSA
+1076 LRQAVDFADVGSA
-1091 GLGISLGLQRLGDT
+1091 GMGVSLGVQRLKDT

-1110 FLGELHPG
+1110 ILGELHPG
-1118 IHQRAGPGRSITI
+1118 IHQRAGPGRSFTI

-1143 TGLAQVIGR
+1143 MGLAQVNGR

>member
-162 LLHAEDMTAGGEAG
+162 LLHAEDVPAGSEAG
-176 NRHGAVGGHGDAVSG
+176 NRHGAVGGHGDAAVG
-191 KAVKAHLVSDGGAGH
+191 KAVKGHLVGDGGAGH
-206 GDGAAFLRLKAV
+206 GDGAAFLGLKAV
-218 GCPLVVKVIENV
+218 GCTCIAQVEQDV

-235 GGGLGTQAIHHGI
+235 CLLRIAAYGGIHPVHGHVGGNGGAIRPHG
-248 GLDGRAVCAHGDHEH
+248 HHEH
-263 AGKLRPDGGQL
+263 AGALRPDGGE
-274 RAAHALGVCHGVI
+274 AAVFLVAGLALHMGHGVI
-287 GHQHNSGAVF
+287 GHQDDGRAGLIGLHIRQGAVVL
-297 VGGHAGYAAVVG
+297 VGGDGHHIAGLTVQVHHG
-309 IGTDG
+309 
-314 QNIAVVSIHIN
+314 
-325 DAVMHIRQR
+325 VMHIRQG
-334 DLRIHIVLNSLP
+334 DLGIHKVLNGLP
-346 VAEYLQVK
+346 AAEHVQLPGLALLQV
-354 GLSYLQVFVA
+354 QIA
-364 LLVDGQIHIAQ
+364 LLIDIQVYITQ
-375 VIQVL
+375 VINILIEAVHRVL
-380 IKAVDRG
+380 GEG
-387 LCILTVP
+387 LVP
-394 NVQILAGNVNGLLGV
+394 NVQVVLGHIEGSACLVLA
-409 PLIKGPVG
+409 KGPVG
-417 HAIRVL
+417 HAVRVL
-423 HPNKVVIIIQ
+423 HTEEVVLAGLRQEEGDGHGVALGLGRQRLGEVIDIVVAELAHADSGPGGGGDGDGHSRGDLCADIGRAVCLYRNSNGIIIRRL
-433 ITVSGKYRQGE
+433 IPHRGQG
-444 CGAHAVGVFSD
+444 D
-455 RRSLH
+455 L
-460 KFISPVGAEDTGAD
+460 
-474 GRALG
+474 
-479 RIHSDSG
+479 
-486 RGRDRCIQ
+486 CI
-494 LNSAFCLRPRL
+494 
-505 AHCSSHIIG
+505 
-514 GLVSYGGKGSLDG
+514 V
-527 IALDKNTGG
+527 ALDKN
-536 AGGAP
+536 AGGAEGAP
-541 VSGGACLGL
+541 VGGGTRLGL
-550 AVHAVGADHLVVDGV
+550 AVHAVGADHLIVNGV
-565 VGVLDPAAVRGIDPI
+565 VGVLDPAAVGGIDLIDPLESNLL
-580 GPAKGDGGGVLRHGD
+580 GVRRHGD
-595 NDTAVI
+595 DDAAVI
-601 LAGFII
+601 LPGSVV
-607 ALGPVVADRQ
+607 ALYPVVAGRQ
-617 LHPGVLQAT
+617 LHIGIVPGA
-626 VVAVSHGILAGQQV
+626 VVVGSFHSLAGQQV
-640 HVTLDAAGIAIQ
+640 HIALDAVGIGIQ
-652 LQGCQLGAMQAL
+652 LQGVQLHFVQAL
-664 QVQGDHGDLLDLGRG
+664 EIQGDHGDLLDLGRG
-679 IHQRIDF
+679 IHQGIDF

-707 LAVLIGDSAVNNGH
+707 LAVLIGDSAFNNGH

-740 GLQLGRSL
+740 SLQLGRGL

-758 CNGSGD
+758 CNGGRD
-764 LLTHIHLGGSIH
+764 LLAHMHFGGSIH
-776 PGIIVRPGAV
+776 PGVIIGIGIVR
-786 IRIHVKV
+786 IRVKV
-793 HHVAAQKRGI
+793 HHVAIEQRGV
-803 GDHGAVVAAAV
+803 GDHGAVVAAI
-814 GGRGTVIGIP
+814 GGGSTVIGIP
-824 LVYKETAGVGLL
+824 LVYKETAGVGLNA
-836 SEQLGDP
+836 ENLGDP

-850 VLSGCFLGKGFTK
+850 VLPGCFLGKGLTK
-863 DQLVG
+863 DQLMG

-879 QRIGKAVLLGG
+879 QCIGKAVFLGFKG
-890 IGRYLHLLGSMEI
+890 GDLHLLKRMEI

-913 LHGGRGL
+913 LHGGRGRLLHSDGVL
-920 LGNGDLILVG
+920 LGLFSL
-930 LSPFVHAGPG
+930 VHAGPG
-940 GIAALDGDDRAIGH
+940 GIAALHGDDGAVHHGNLR
-954 RDLSRALVLRA
+954 RALILRA

-997 GVLIEGGRQLAGTE
+997 GVLMEGGRQLAGTE
-1011 GQGLDGGVIVIPAAA
+1011 GQGLDGGVIVAPAAA
-1026 QVVAKAAGVH
+1026 QVIAIGAGVH
-1036 DADLVAGFQL
+1036 DADLIAGFQL
-1046 AVRHGKGAE
+1046 AGSHGKGGE

-1063 HGSHPAGLIAAVK
+1063 EGAHPAGLTAAVK
-1076 RSQAVDFADVIAFSA
+1076 LRQAVDLADVGSA
-1091 GLGISLGLQRLGDT
+1091 GMGVSLGVQRLKDT

-1110 FLGELHPG
+1110 ILGELHPG
-1118 IHQRAGPGRSITI
+1118 IHQRAGPGRSFTI

-1143 TGLAQVIGR
+1143 MGLAQVIGR